1 MSEVPLLSAARAES
15 LRRALVIAAALA
27 GVASGLFVLSS
38 QPAADFLREGP
49 ARFLGVE
56 GTAIRLVM
64 GLGSMLAVLVA
75 SAALWARISL
85 GRLLAAG
92 VALAVALGL
101 VHVVSAPAAT
111 LLVASVAV
119 DRAPLVTRARL
130 AEVGPRRYPVRWG
143 LGAAAALAGLA
154 VLSAVSFYL
163 ARPLF
168 DEGTRL
174 EEALTFEVAGLVQ
187 PEAPA
192 PAAVAATAAPAATVS
207 PAATASPAA
216 TPVATAG
223 GAAAT
228 PAASDPAPQAQ
239 QGELISRGDLEGADA
254 FHTAH
259 GEVLLV
265 RSPEGEVVLRFQDY
279 EVRNGPGLYVYLTPD
294 PGGDVH
300 AEGAVELAPVR
311 ATSGFVN
318 YDVPSDLDVGSF
330 RAAVIYCKPFSVTFA
345 TAELR

>member
-1 MSEVPLLSAARAES
+1 MSTTPLLSAARAES
-15 LRRALVIAAALA
+15 LRRALVIAAVLA
-27 GVASGLFVLSS
+27 GAASGLYVLSS

-85 GRLLAAG
+85 GRLVAAG
-92 VALAVALGL
+92 AALAVALGL
-101 VHVVSAPAAT
+101 VHVLAGPATT
-111 LLVASVAV
+111 LLLLSVAV
-119 DRAPLVTRARL
+119 DRAPRVTRARL
-130 AEVGPRRYPVRWG
+130 AEIGPARYPARWG
-143 LGAAAALAGLA
+143 LGAVAGVAALV
-154 VLSAVSFYL
+154 VLSVVSFYL

-187 PEAPA
+187 PTAGAAAAAPTAAAATSSPA
-192 PAAVAATAAPAATVS
+192 PSVPTAAPAATTTTAA
-207 PAATASPAA
+207 PAATA
-216 TPVATAG
+216 
-223 GAAAT
+223 
-228 PAASDPAPQAQ
+228 AASQPQ

-265 RSPEGEVVLRFQDY
+265 RSPEGAVVLRFQDY

-300 AEGAVELAPVR
+300 AQGTVELSPVR

-318 YDVPSDLDVGSF
+318 YDVPADLDVASF
-330 RAAVIYCKPFSVTFA
+330 RAVVIYCKPFSVTFA

>member
-1 MSEVPLLSAARAES
+1 MSTAPLLSAARAES

-92 VALAVALGL
+92 AALAAALGL
-101 VHVVSAPAAT
+101 VHVLAGPAAT
-111 LLVASVAV
+111 LLVVSVAV
-119 DRAPLVTRARL
+119 DRAPRLTRARL
-130 AEVGPRRYPVRWG
+130 AEIGPRRYPVRWG
-143 LGAAAALAGLA
+143 LGGVAAVAGLV

-187 PEAPA
+187 PEADAPAPA
-192 PAAVAATAAPAATVS
+192 PAAVAATVS
-207 PAATASPAA
+207 PAATASPVPSAA
-216 TPVATAG
+216 TVAPAATATP
-223 GAAAT
+223 AAT
-228 PAASDPAPQAQ
+228 PAAPQSQ

-265 RSPEGEVVLRFQDY
+265 RSPEGAVVLRFQDY

-300 AEGAVELAPVR
+300 AEGAVELSPVR

-318 YDVPSDLDVGSF
+318 YDVPADLDVGSF